1 MVICTSR
8 TRIGGTRLTALSAPL
23 SSDSSAVRPL
33 RLGALQQRGYARRRA
48 FPFVDVRSL
57 LIFYKISCLAILLL
71 RALPVQAHMAMNDE
85 SGAEDGDETEDD
97 EDEDYDG
104 ETTQYSPFFGNAAA
118 AAAPAAPLHTET
130 SFDGISTRAFPRKVT
145 DRLVAP
151 VDPNIVEIKP
161 DGTVYLPEIMY
172 RRILNSAFGPGG
184 WALMPRGPATHGDKF
199 LTREWALFC
208 HGRFVAQ
215 ASGESEMYAA
225 TAHAHTPHS
234 VACLT
239 HVVCR
244 VVRVVR
250 VVCGSVQA
258 DVVHGAGDGA

>member
-1 MVICTSR
+1 
-8 TRIGGTRLTALSAPL
+8 
-23 SSDSSAVRPL
+23 
-33 RLGALQQRGYARRRA
+33 
-48 FPFVDVRSL
+48 
-57 LIFYKISCLAILLL
+57 
-71 RALPVQAHMAMNDE
+71 MAMNDE
-85 SGAEDGDETEDD
+85 GGAEEDDETEDD
-97 EDEDYDG
+97 EDEDYADDG

-118 AAAPAAPLHTET
+118 APAAPRHTET
-130 SFDGISTRAFPRKVT
+130 SFDGISTRAFPRKVA

-225 TAHAHTPHS
+225 TAHAHTHHPPHP
-234 VACLT
+234 ATRLT
-239 HVVCR
+239 HCVCR
-244 VVRVVR
+244 VSCVVLCRLTSFTGPATALEGVKSQALVRCCKDLGVASELWDMAYVTDWKNKYA
-250 VVCGSVQA
+250 VAVWCENQKTGQKKTLY
-258 DVVHGAGDGA
+258 

>member
-1 MVICTSR
+1 
-8 TRIGGTRLTALSAPL
+8 
-23 SSDSSAVRPL
+23 
-33 RLGALQQRGYARRRA
+33 
-48 FPFVDVRSL
+48 
-57 LIFYKISCLAILLL
+57 
-71 RALPVQAHMAMNDE
+71 MAMNDE
-85 SGAEDGDETEDD
+85 SGAEEGDETEDD
-97 EDEDYDG
+97 DEDYDG
-104 ETTQYSPFFGNAAA
+104 EPTQYSPFFGNAAA

-130 SFDGISTRAFPRKVT
+130 SFDGISTRAFPRKVA

-225 TAHAHTPHS
+225 TAHAHTFTTFRHMPYPLCACCVR
-234 VACLT
+234 VAC
-239 HVVCR
+239 
-244 VVRVVR
+244 